1 MKSQKANQTFSIRN
15 INKKLLIY
23 NKELIV
29 DAHAEKMH
37 RGI

>member
-1 MKSQKANQTFSIRN
+1 MKRDPEVQVL
-15 INKKLLIY
+15 LLIY